1 MGRGVLVDARWRA
14 ERRSAGRQ
22 RPPRLPSRSP
32 AVSFSLP
39 KTDVE
44 DELDLAEG
52 HFAELLLL
60 SKRFR
65 SSPWRP
71 TNRHEGPGSKHTQRA
86 SAARLQTAS
95 STPHA
100 LFFTRG
106 EAPIDQLLRDKVH
119 SLDRET

>member
-44 DELDLAEG
+44 DEVGLAEG
-52 HFAELLLL
+52 HLAELLLL

-86 SAARLQTAS
+86 SNTRLQTAS

>member
-65 SSPWRP
+65 SSPGPWRP
-71 TNRHEGPGSKHTQRA
+71 TEHNQGSKHSQRL
-86 SAARLQTAS
+86 AA
-95 STPHA
+95 PN
-100 LFFTRG
+100 G
-106 EAPIDQLLRDKVH
+106 EFNPSRTF
-119 SLDRET
+119 S

>member
-44 DELDLAEG
+44 DEVGLAEG
-52 HFAELLLL
+52 HLAELLLL

-71 TNRHEGPGSKHTQRA
+71 TEHNQGSKHSQRL
-86 SAARLQTAS
+86 AAPNGEFNPSRTFS
-95 STPHA
+95 YKR
-100 LFFTRG
+100 RG
-106 EAPIDQLLRDKVH
+106 TDRQLLRDKVH

>member
-71 TNRHEGPGSKHTQRA
+71 TNRHEGPGSKH
-86 SAARLQTAS
+86 
-95 STPHA
+95 
-100 LFFTRG
+100 
-106 EAPIDQLLRDKVH
+106 
-119 SLDRET
+119 

>member
-44 DELDLAEG
+44 DEVGLAEG
-52 HFAELLLL
+52 HLAELLLL

-71 TNRHEGPGSKHTQRA
+71 TEHNQGSKHSESQRLA
-86 SAARLQTAS
+86 APNGEFNPSRTFDKRRGTDRPAAAR
-95 STPHA
+95 
-100 LFFTRG
+100 
-106 EAPIDQLLRDKVH
+106 
-119 SLDRET
+119 